1 MPTLT
6 ITNQQMV
13 AALTKLKV
21 AGFLDKAFFSAIGEA
36 LMISTAERFDREE
49 APDGTPWEP
58 LSPKYRQRKMR
69 IFGEDKILRLRGY
82 LRDTIRYQASDTE
95 LRLGSNRVY
104 AALHQFGGHFRA
116 FGTHDAAMP
125 ARPYLGL
132 SNEDQ
137 QEILDTVQDAFTAM
151 TP

>member
-69 IFGEDKILRLRGY
+69 IFGEDKILRSRGY
-82 LRDTIRYQASDTE
+82 LRDTIRY
-95 LRLGSNRVY
+95 
-104 AALHQFGGHFRA
+104 
-116 FGTHDAAMP
+116 
-125 ARPYLGL
+125 
-132 SNEDQ
+132 
-137 QEILDTVQDAFTAM
+137 
-151 TP
+151 

>member
-1 MPTLT
+1 
-6 ITNQQMV
+6 
-13 AALTKLKV
+13 
-21 AGFLDKAFFSAIGEA
+21 
-36 LMISTAERFDREE
+36 MISTAGRFDREE

-116 FGTHDAAMP
+116 FGTHDAVMP